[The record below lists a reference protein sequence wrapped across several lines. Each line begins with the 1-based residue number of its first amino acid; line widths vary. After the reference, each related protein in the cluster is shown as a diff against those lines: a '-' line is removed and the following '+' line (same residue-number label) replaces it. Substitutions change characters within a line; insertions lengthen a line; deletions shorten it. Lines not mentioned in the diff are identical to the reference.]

1 MLTSRNIEL
10 QRRLSALKTELNS
23 EGHDV
28 DTWLGSCSDIDRSIS
43 TRTASEAEMYR
54 TFDDDDDDD
63 DLNTST
69 TETKLINGHDDLDTN
84 NNHHQI
90 KSNINNSRECFA
102 FAVH

>member
-63 DLNTST
+63 LNTST